1 MLSGA
6 HGALLC
12 ADGDDARRDD
22 ISLIELTTLGV
33 SSGLPVY
40 EVRVTRYLCRLL
52 CGGDADS
59 REDLA

>member
-12 ADGDDARRDD
+12 ADGDDACRDD
-22 ISLIELTTLGV
+22 ISLIALATLGV
-33 SSGLPVY
+33 SRGLPAY
-40 EVRVTRYLCRLL
+40 EVRATRYPCRVL